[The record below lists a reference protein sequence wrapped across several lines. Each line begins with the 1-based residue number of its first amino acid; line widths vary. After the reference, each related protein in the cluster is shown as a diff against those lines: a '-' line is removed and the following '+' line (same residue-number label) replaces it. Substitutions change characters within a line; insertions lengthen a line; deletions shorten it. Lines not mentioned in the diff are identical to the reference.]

1 MGKAG
6 NIGLRKAAKSK
17 NDEFY
22 TQLTDIEKEMKHYK
36 GEFKDKVIYCNCD
49 DPRVSNF
56 FHYFSYQ
63 FEHLGL
69 KKLIATCYKST
80 NIDMFSQ
87 HDSEQSVYLE
97 YEGVQGNNKIP
108 LREEIEVKHLQGD
121 GDFRSDE
128 CVELLKQ
135 SDIVVTNPPFS
146 LFREYVTQLIEYDKK
161 FIIIGDHNAITY
173 KEIFKL
179 IKNHKIWLGC
189 DNGGTKWF
197 QVPDEYDIKT
207 ESRKKIENGKKYF
220 SKGSITWYTNL
231 DHKRRHEEL
240 YLFQKYNKED
250 YPKYDNFKAINVNKA
265 KDMPCDYKGLMG
277 VPITFLDKWN
287 PDQFEILGITTS
299 YETNPNLI
307 YKDVSHNEPLV
318 NGEKKFARLI
328 IRKK

>member
-179 IKNHKIWLGC
+179 IKNHQIWLGC